1 MIKFQELH
9 KGAYVIADYE
19 GDKCRGEITNVK
31 RDEKKVMVDNG
42 AQEFWYDET
51 QVYPLPI
58 NDEELSNLQFAH
70 EVNEDGTIKYKKGAF
85 RMLIPAK
92 GDFSKMELWYRD
104 ERRHIVQPLHLHQLQ
119 QHFYEM
125 TKVHL
130 NTDPFDN

>member
-9 KGAYVIADYE
+9 KGAYVIADFE
-19 GDKCRGEITNVK
+19 GDLRRGEITNVK

-51 QVYPLPI
+51 QLHPLPI
-58 NDEELSNLQFAH
+58 NDEELDNLKFTH
-70 EVNEDGTIKYKKGAF
+70 EQQPDGTVKYKKGAF
-85 RMLIPAK
+85 RMLIPGP

-104 ERRHIVQPLHLHQLQ
+104 ERRHIVQPLNLHQLQ
-119 QHFYEM
+119 HHFYEL

-130 NTDPFDN
+130 NTDSFE